1 MFQDELG
8 FYIDV
13 LADDFCEKDDQGE
26 LIIQSPAESEITEGT
41 AEE

>member
-13 LADDFCEKDDQGE
+13 LADDFCEKDEQGE
-26 LIIQSPAESEITEGT
+26 LIMHMPQ
-41 AEE
+41 